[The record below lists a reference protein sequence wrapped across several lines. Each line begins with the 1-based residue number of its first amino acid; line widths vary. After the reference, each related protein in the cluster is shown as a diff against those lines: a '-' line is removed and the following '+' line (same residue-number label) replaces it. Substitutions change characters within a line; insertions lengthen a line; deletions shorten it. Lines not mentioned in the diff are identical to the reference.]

1 MMSEMK
7 EDVRVMVVREESDAA
22 LREKPGQPQVACL
35 TFRLGC
41 LALFLPDDGE
51 ND

>member
-7 EDVRVMVVREESDAA
+7 EDIRVMVMREESDAA
-22 LREKPGQPQVACL
+22 LRDKSSQPQVACL

-41 LALFLPDDGE
+41 LELFLPDDGE
-51 ND
+51 NH